1 MATITNTAPNFLSTD
16 TESIDLAEVMQQQV
30 LLFDGVCK
38 LCNGWSRF
46 VIHYDPQQ
54 RFKLATVQSN
64 AGQQILH
71 HLGLPTN
78 QYDTMVY
85 LEHGQAYF
93 KSTAFLKA
101 IVHFPFPFRL
111 LGIFRLLPLAFRDK
125 MYDLIARNRY
135 RIFGRYDRCIVP
147 NAQDLKRF
155 L

>member
-1 MATITNTAPNFLSTD
+1 
-16 TESIDLAEVMQQQV
+16 MQQQV

-46 VIHYDPQQ
+46 VIRYDKQQ
-54 RFKLATVQSN
+54 RFKLATVQSD

-71 HLGLPTN
+71 HLGLPTDHF
-78 QYDTMVY
+78 DTMVY
-85 LEHGQAYF
+85 LEHGQVYL

-111 LGIFRLLPLAFRDK
+111 LSVFIVLPLGFRDK

-135 RIFGRYDRCIVP
+135 RIFGRYDACIVP
-147 NAQDLKRF
+147 NARDLQRF

>member
-1 MATITNTAPNFLSTD
+1 
-16 TESIDLAEVMQQQV
+16 MQQQV

-46 VIHYDPQQ
+46 VIRYDKQQ
-54 RFKLATVQSN
+54 RFQLATVQSD
-64 AGQQILH
+64 AGQQILL
-71 HLGLPTN
+71 HLGLPTDH
-78 QYDTMVY
+78 YDTMVY
-85 LEHGQAYF
+85 LEHGQAYL

-111 LGIFRLLPLAFRDK
+111 LGVFILLPLGFRDK

-135 RIFGRYDRCIVP
+135 RIFGRYDQCIVP
-147 NAQDLKRF
+147 KACDLRRF